1 MRSFKFY
8 VTYYERYD
16 RSERLGEVVEASNY
30 DEAEEKVLAM
40 YGDSIDIDEIY
51 VRFESSLN
59 DKHIYIDMPDGFT
72 YAIPAMVVAQK
83 KASKISAKT
92 DALYYDV
99 MVPILDDFESN
110 DQHILD
116 YAKAELNW
124 EDVKGK
130 ARRLKKKQDIDYEY
144 FWKNN
149 DLRIK

>member
-1 MRSFKFY
+1 MRNFKFY

-40 YGDSIDIDEIY
+40 YGNSIDIDEIY
-51 VRFESSLN
+51 VRFESPLN

-72 YAIPAMVVAQK
+72 YAIPAMVVAQN
-83 KASKISAKT
+83 KASKVSAKT
-92 DALYYDV
+92 GEIDYDV

-110 DQHILD
+110 EQHILD
-116 YAKAELNW
+116 YAKAELHW
-124 EDVKGK
+124 KDVKDK
-130 ARRLKKKQDIDYEY
+130 ARRLKKKQDIDYEF

-149 DLRIK
+149 DLRVK

>member
-1 MRSFKFY
+1 MRNFKFY

-16 RSERLGEVVEASNY
+16 KSERLGEVVEASNY

-40 YGDSIDIDEIY
+40 YGNSIDIDEIY
-51 VRFESSLN
+51 VRFESPLN

-72 YAIPAMVVAQK
+72 YAIPAMVVAQN
-83 KASKISAKT
+83 KASKVSVKT
-92 DALYYDV
+92 GELDYDV

-116 YAKAELNW
+116 YAKAELHW
-124 EDVKGK
+124 KDVKDK